1 MGPVSGSKSENT
13 LHMQQSWAVCDPK
26 KKKSSDEMVEDMI
39 VIACN
44 SDQLGMYDDDDSWI
58 LHWSYSWQIN
68 KLFGY
73 FSITLLLLFYV
84 LTLP

>member
-44 SDQLGMYDDDDSWI
+44 NDQLGMYDDDDS
-58 LHWSYSWQIN
+58 
-68 KLFGY
+68 
-73 FSITLLLLFYV
+73 
-84 LTLP
+84 

>member
-13 LHMQQSWAVCDPK
+13 LHMQQSWAVCDPKK

-44 SDQLGMYDDDDSWI
+44 SDQLGMYDDDD
-58 LHWSYSWQIN
+58 L
-68 KLFGY
+68 
-73 FSITLLLLFYV
+73 
-84 LTLP
+84 

>member
-26 KKKSSDEMVEDMI
+26 KKKKSSNEMVEDMI

-44 SDQLGMYDDDDSWI
+44 SDQLGMYDDDDS
-58 LHWSYSWQIN
+58 
-68 KLFGY
+68 
-73 FSITLLLLFYV
+73 
-84 LTLP
+84 

>member
-1 MGPVSGSKSENT
+1 
-13 LHMQQSWAVCDPK
+13 MQQSWAVCDPK
-26 KKKSSDEMVEDMI
+26 KKKSSDENEMVEDMI
-39 VIACN
+39 VIACD
-44 SDQLGMYDDDDSWI
+44 SDQLRMYDDDSWI

-68 KLFGY
+68 KLLGY